1 MDAVPA
7 EPDGELVDAQLAGV
21 EEAEELDLLEMR
33 LEQRAVLAGSYSR
46 RCQGLSDF
54 SAPGGA
60 RVRRLGVEM

>member
-1 MDAVPA
+1 MDPVPA
-7 EPDGELVDAQLAGV
+7 GPDRELMGPQLAGV
-21 EEAEELDLLEMR
+21 EEAEQLDAREVR
-33 LEQRAVLAGSYSR
+33 LEQLAVLPASYSR